1 MNTAS
6 HRFILDTRLSLPH
19 YIVCTEAIRRGII
32 EPDDLNEGRRTMG
45 EQWAFFRNQPPLAA
59 FPQPNAPHIWAG
71 RPDHALDVNSFN
83 GAAQR
88 LANFYRSLGIP
99 VEFNVPGEN
108 WHMKVMSAA
117 KLISA
122 AQKILRERDHQ
133 TSTKGETENRVKF
146 FKHQLHIIHDPQTK
160 KAYFRAG
167 RTKPQEGYSAFFN
180 EDLEN
185 AVKAFQH
192 DHKLKADGV
201 IGPRTD
207 KAIDRAYS
215 RAKRKRASAKKRAQA
230 RKVKVA
236 RGEQL

>member
-1 MNTAS
+1 MNTTAN
-6 HRFILDTRLSLPH
+6 RFILDTRLSLPH
-19 YIVCTEAIRRGII
+19 YIVCTEAIRLGII

-88 LANFYRSLGIP
+88 LAAFYRSLDIP

-117 KLISA
+117 KLIA
-122 AQKILRERDHQ
+122 AAEKILRERDQ
-133 TSTKGETENRVKF
+133 KTSKHGETEQRVKF
-146 FKHQLHIIHDPQTK
+146 FKHQLHTIHDPQTK
-160 KAYFRAG
+160 RAYYRPG
-167 RTKPQEGYSAFFN
+167 VSKPTEGYSAFFN
-180 EDLEN
+180 DDLRG
-185 AVKAFQH
+185 AVKAFQR
-192 DHKLKADGV
+192 DHKLTADGV
-201 IGPRTD
+201 IGPKTD
-207 KAIDRAYS
+207 KTIDRAYS
-215 RAKRKRASAKKRAQA
+215 TAKRKRVSAKKRAQA
-230 RKVKVA
+230 RKAKVA